1 MTQRLLGIALLSTL
15 VVAASPVLAH
25 HSANAQFDTSK
36 EVSLTGTLIE
46 LKDINPHSR
55 WIVGIKNADGQVDRW
70 EFEGVSPT
78 ALRRQGVKVKE
89 EIKVGETYTFTFAP
103 TWDKSKG
110 GLLVAMDIRGRH
122 VVYVKI

>member
-1 MTQRLLGIALLSTL
+1 MKKRLLVPALLSAL
-15 VVAASPVLAH
+15 AVAATPVLAH
-25 HSANAQFDTSK
+25 HSANAQFDVSK
-36 EVSLTGTLIE
+36 EVTLTGTLIE
-46 LKDINPHSR
+46 LRDINPHSR
-55 WIVGIKNADGQVDRW
+55 WVVGIRNAAGQVERW

-89 EIKVGETYTFTFAP
+89 EIKAGETYTFTFAP

-122 VVYVKI
+122 VIYVKI